1 MAGNLE
7 NVGYCEEGKEC
18 LYNILMMEEKHTV
31 VGCGAG
37 TSTKVV
43 LPSRDGDL
51 YHERVERC
59 DNGKSIPDYLDH
71 IDKFI
76 ERKKSLFALFKD

>member
-1 MAGNLE
+1 MKLSLSNFS
-7 NVGYCEEGKEC
+7 
-18 LYNILMMEEKHTV
+18 LYATSRVWIWKAAS
-31 VGCGAG
+31 GAG

-51 YHERVERC
+51 YHKRVERC